1 LEIQSIVR
9 NVRNS
14 TLLWIAY
21 VQEMIDMVDDEEL
34 AKALS
39 SVPSEEMNILGVGIF
54 GSKEEVEGFTGGLRL
69 WK

>member
-1 LEIQSIVR
+1 
-9 NVRNS
+9 
-14 TLLWIAY
+14 
-21 VQEMIDMVDDEEL
+21 MIDMVDDEEL